1 MRLELIEKEPAAG
14 GETFAEAA
22 LQVMLN
28 KMEKFVPNTHSH
40 QRGLDIQWQAKAN
53 RPRHSPDPNYQC
65 NLRLNT

>member
-28 KMEKFVPNTHSH
+28 KMEKFVPNTQIGRAHV
-40 QRGLDIQWQAKAN
+40 
-53 RPRHSPDPNYQC
+53 
-65 NLRLNT
+65 